1 MTAPDALPGY
11 HRLIDSAAVAMNAR
25 VSSRIA
31 LTLPLDRPGR
41 HLADITTPTLIQVC
55 QPDTVA
61 TDGATLRHIQRAANP
76 AITVERVL
84 AGHFDIYGGA
94 PFVAVTEGQ
103 VSFLHNHVAA
113 PSP

>member
-1 MTAPDALPGY
+1 MHGLTSPIQPLDAT
-11 HRLIDSAAVAMNAR
+11 R

-41 HLADITTPTLIQVC
+41 HLADITVPSLIQVC

-61 TDGATLRHIQRAANP
+61 PDTATLRHIQRAANP
-76 AITVERVL
+76 GITVERVL
-84 AGHFDIYGGA
+84 AGHFDIYDGA

-103 VSFLHNHVAA
+103 VAFLRDHVAA
-113 PSP
+113 HSP